1 MTIVH
6 VEGLRRTYQGRPAV
20 DGITFSVDEGRIV
33 GLIGPDGAG
42 KTTTMRLILGLDHPE
57 EGIIQLPDEDHS
69 HWIKR
74 HVGYMPERFSLYE
87 DLTVEENLWF
97 FATVHGLSEAHF
109 KEKAAWL
116 YRFSRLAP
124 FRTRRAGALSG
135 GMKQKLALSC
145 ALLHNPRLLIL
156 DEPTT
161 GVDPLS
167 RKEFWDMLDALRRE
181 GMGIL
186 ISTPNLGEA
195 EHCDTVLFLH
205 EGKIVLQG
213 SPQQLSRR
221 LEGRLFRIETEAD
234 PRALREE
241 VRRTAP
247 HIPCYLGP
255 DGIRITGTREELA
268 PLLSASYHLEGPLPP
283 RLEDAFLS
291 TFLGIS
297 DREAV

>member
-1 MTIVH
+1 MTLVR
-6 VEGLRRTYQGRPAV
+6 VEGLTHTYQSRPAV
-20 DGITFSVDEGRIV
+20 DDITFTIEEGRIV

-42 KTTTMRLILGLDHPE
+42 KTTTMRILLGMEHPE
-57 EGIIQLPDEDHS
+57 SGTIHLPEEDHS
-69 HWIKR
+69 HWIR
-74 HVGYMPERFSLYE
+74 SHVGYMPERFSLYE

-97 FATVHGLSEAHF
+97 FATVHGLSEAQF
-109 KEKAAWL
+109 REKAAWL
-116 YRFSRLAP
+116 YRFSRLEP

-145 ALLHNPRLLIL
+145 ALLHAPRLLIL

-167 RKEFWDMLDALRRE
+167 RKEFWDMLDTLKGE

-205 EGKIVLQG
+205 EGKIMLQG
-213 SPQQLSRR
+213 SPDQLSGRM
-221 LEGRLFRIETEAD
+221 EGRIFRIDTETD

-241 VRRTAP
+241 VRRMAP

-255 DGIRITGTREELA
+255 DGLRLAATPEELS
-268 PLLSASYHLEGPLPP
+268 PIVSAGYRIEGPLSP
-283 RLEDAFLS
+283 RLEDAFLA
-291 TFLGIS
+291 TFLGIR
-297 DREAV
+297 DREAL